1 MATSGSNSG
10 SSNGAAANIE
20 PAAQPAARAVA
31 APIPAAKMGAIYT
44 ATAAQ
49 GFDSAT
55 LINAAMA
62 NKHVGKTVQRRVVV
76 AEPDGPSTSG
86 GKHAR
91 QTITLAP
98 VTAGQGGTVMCGWL
112 DVAKKMAGLRDFRAV
127 SDQYKGRY
135 GAVLD
140 ITAEDYL
147 GIVRDLEGLMKT
159 IGVVATHEITEP
171 AKQAAKVAEN
181 IAEPEPE
188 EPAIKPT
195 AMVLAAVLLVGAV
208 GAIVWLMR

>member
-1 MATSGSNSG
+1 MATSGGNSG
-10 SSNGAAANIE
+10 SSNSAAANIQ
-20 PAAQPAARAVA
+20 PAAQPA

-147 GIVRDLEGLMKT
+147 GIVRDLEALMKT

-188 EPAIKPT
+188 EPAIKPL
-195 AMVLAAVLLVGAV
+195 AIVLAGVLLVVAV

>member
-1 MATSGSNSG
+1 MATSGGNSG
-10 SSNGAAANIE
+10 SSNSSAANTQA
-20 PAAQPAARAVA
+20 AAQPAARAVA
-31 APIPAAKMGAIYT
+31 APIPAAKMGAFYT

-49 GFDSAT
+49 GFDSAA
-55 LINAAMA
+55 LINAAML
-62 NKHVGKTVQRRVVV
+62 NKLVGKTVQRRVVV
-76 AEPDGPSTSG
+76 AGPDGPSTSG

-98 VTAGQGGTVMCGWL
+98 ATAGQGGTVMCGWL
-112 DVAKKMAGLRDFRAV
+112 DVAKKTAGLRDYRAV

-135 GAVLD
+135 GAALE

-171 AKQAAKVAEN
+171 LKQAAKVAAN

-188 EPAIKPT
+188 EPAIKPL
-195 AMVLAAVLLVGAV
+195 AIVLAGVLLVVAV
-208 GAIVWLMR
+208 GAIMWLMR